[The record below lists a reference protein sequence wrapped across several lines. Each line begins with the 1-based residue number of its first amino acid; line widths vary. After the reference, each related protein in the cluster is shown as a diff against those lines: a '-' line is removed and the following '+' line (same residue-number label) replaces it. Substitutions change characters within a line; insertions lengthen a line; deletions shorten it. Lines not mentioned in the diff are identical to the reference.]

1 MADWA
6 PIVIGLILFVLFSP
20 GLLFQ
25 LPGKGRVVEFVNF
38 QTSAISIFVHSLLFF
53 GFMWL
58 SDRSPMV
65 LICGL
70 YNDIK
75 DFECENFDEFSA
87 SDFLKT
93 TKEIVLKQQKLKLK
107 DQSIPTTV
115 ALV

>member
-53 GFMWL
+53 GFM
-58 SDRSPMV
+58 V
-65 LICGL
+65 I
-70 YNDIK
+70 
-75 DFECENFDEFSA
+75 F
-87 SDFLKT
+87 
-93 TKEIVLKQQKLKLK
+93 IVAI
-107 DQSIPTTV
+107 DVHIYSG
-115 ALV
+115 